1 MKKSFVAVMVMS
13 LFIAGGC
20 STSGSNASSTT
31 NQQVTQMAKE
41 PEKQFL
47 QVVYTKDA
55 GQVEFNQY
63 LKSVGAIDSQAKQ
76 AQVEAKYDQIN
87 KNTLNNLK
95 KLKPTDPE
103 VKSYLDSLI
112 NLAQLSDE
120 INTKQAQLAVEYQ
133 KNKKLSPESKTKLDS
148 LGKQVQLAYTSAM
161 EKEVRLTQQYANATT
176 GAVKDFMYVQSILN
190 NELVEVSVL
199 QQKLFSDSTIKSEAQ
214 FNKKATPGLVAAAN
228 NTIKSLKTVNSTDAD
243 VNAYVNKLIE
253 SYQVKLQMIKKKD
266 QIAAEQKKGKI
277 SQNNVNLINRYQDL
291 DYQTTK
297 MRIDLIN
304 KYMN

>member
-87 KNTLNNLK
+87 KNT
-95 KLKPTDPE
+95 
-103 VKSYLDSLI
+103 
-112 NLAQLSDE
+112 
-120 INTKQAQLAVEYQ
+120 
-133 KNKKLSPESKTKLDS
+133 
-148 LGKQVQLAYTSAM
+148 
-161 EKEVRLTQQYANATT
+161 
-176 GAVKDFMYVQSILN
+176 
-190 NELVEVSVL
+190 
-199 QQKLFSDSTIKSEAQ
+199 
-214 FNKKATPGLVAAAN
+214 
-228 NTIKSLKTVNSTDAD
+228 
-243 VNAYVNKLIE
+243 
-253 SYQVKLQMIKKKD
+253 
-266 QIAAEQKKGKI
+266 
-277 SQNNVNLINRYQDL
+277 
-291 DYQTTK
+291 
-297 MRIDLIN
+297 
-304 KYMN
+304 